1 MAVSE
6 KTRKEV
12 KARANGCCQLL
23 HRTEYRGEDGTPMDI
38 IHRHHS
44 GMGGQSSEHWTNDKK
59 NLLYGCRR
67 CHDLLHH
74 PTKALKIV
82 DMDPDHE
89 EESVSVGIDGERIVT
104 MVPYPVLKI
113 VDHNGI
119 EIPQRNIWL
128 FARLIKAQL
137 GQLLTSVRG
146 DRMFESDR
154 ANAMLQLY
162 DDFDLIT
169 PDAVSPEQMLA
180 AEGFDSEVALK
191 QVQAAAWIEQHE
203 LDWPRG
209 LVVSKVSK
217 FRSAAQKRL
226 WQICDKKLVQS
237 LLNAAVSQSKSDI
250 SETFAE
256 LGITIRQ
263 PRMYIVL
270 WGSGEITLARITDIE
285 KLKERV
291 AGRFSPASEQN
302 PKKIGLL
309 PMIISAQKFAVGFS
323 VRRGKL
329 NYSIRD
335 QLGNEI
341 PFLDDDD
348 LDKEVLPVALWLG
361 KSPE

>member
-1 MAVSE
+1 MSVSQKVRDAVAERS
-6 KTRKEV
+6 
-12 KARANGCCQLL
+12 NHSCQLF
-23 HRTEYRGEDGTPMDI
+23 HRQEYLGDADNPLDIVHFQHQGFGGASED
-38 IHRHHS
+38 S
-44 GMGGQSSEHWTNDKK
+44 WKNDPS
-59 NLLYGCRR
+59 NLLLACRK
-67 CHDLLHH
+67 CHNMLHH
-74 PTKALKIV
+74 PTKAYRIIE
-82 DMDPDHE
+82 MDPDYE
-89 EESVSVGIDGERIVT
+89 ENG
-104 MVPYPVLKI
+104 VPYPVLKI
-113 VDHNGI
+113 VDHTGH
-119 EIPQRNIWL
+119 EIPQREIWL
-128 FARLIKAQL
+128 FARLVKEQL
-137 GQLLTSVRG
+137 GDLLTSVRG

-162 DDFDLIT
+162 DDYDLIT
-169 PDAVSPEQMLA
+169 PDAASPEQMLA

-191 QVQAAAWIEQHE
+191 QIQAAAWIEKHE
-203 LDWPRG
+203 LEWPRG

-226 WQICDKKLVQS
+226 WTVCDKKLVQS
-237 LLNAAVSQSKSDI
+237 LLDAAVDQSKSDI
-250 SETFAE
+250 AETFAE

-263 PRMYIVL
+263 PRMFVIL
-270 WGSGEITLARITDIE
+270 WGSGEVTLARITDLE

-302 PKKIGLL
+302 LKKIGLL

>member
-1 MAVSE
+1 MPVSDAV
-6 KTRKEV
+6 RKQV
-12 KARANGCCQLL
+12 KERAGGNCQLF
-23 HRTEYRGEDGTPMDI
+23 HRQPYRGEDGCPMDI
-38 IHRHHS
+38 IHRVHA
-44 GMGGQSSEHWTNDKK
+44 GFGGSSSDSWKNQPD
-59 NLLYGCRR
+59 NLLYGCRA
-67 CHDLLHH
+67 CHNKLHH

-89 EESVSVGIDGERIVT
+89 EDG
-104 MVPYPVLKI
+104 VPYPVLKI

-128 FARLIKAQL
+128 FARIIKDQL

-169 PDAVSPEQMLA
+169 PDAASPEQMLA

-237 LLNAAVSQSKSDI
+237 LLNAAVDQSKSDI
-250 SETFAE
+250 AETFAE

-263 PRMYIVL
+263 PRMYVIL
-270 WGSGEITLARITDIE
+270 WGSGEITLARITDLE

-329 NYSIRD
+329 NYSIKD

-348 LDKEVLPVALWLG
+348 LDKEVLPIALWLG

>member
-1 MAVSE
+1 MAVSDAV
-6 KTRKEV
+6 RKQV
-12 KARANGCCQLL
+12 KERANGCCQLL
-23 HRTEYRGEDGTPMDI
+23 HRTEYRGEDGTPMDL
-38 IHRHHS
+38 IHRHHQ
-44 GMGGQSSEHWTNDKK
+44 GFGGASQESWKNQPE
-59 NLLYGCRR
+59 NLLFGCRR

-89 EESVSVGIDGERIVT
+89 EDG
-104 MVPYPVLKI
+104 VPYPVLKI

-329 NYSIRD
+329 NYSIKD

-348 LDKEVLPVALWLG
+348 LDKEVLPIALWLG

>member
-1 MAVSE
+1 MAVSD

-12 KARANGCCQLL
+12 KARANGCCQIM

-59 NLLYGCRR
+59 NLLFGCRR
-67 CHDLLHH
+67 CHDMLHH
-74 PTKALKIV
+74 PTKALQIV

-89 EESVSVGIDGERIVT
+89 EDG
-104 MVPYPVLKI
+104 VPYPVLKI

-128 FARLIKAQL
+128 FARIIKDQL

-191 QVQAAAWIEQHE
+191 QVQAAAWIELHGLE
-203 LDWPRG
+203 WPRG

-226 WQICDKKLVQS
+226 WEICNKETVQMM
-237 LLNAAVSQSKSDI
+237 LNAAVDQSKSDI
-250 SETFAE
+250 AETFAE
-256 LGITIRQ
+256 MGITISQ
-263 PRMYIVL
+263 PRMYVL
-270 WGSGEITLARITDIE
+270 IWASGEVTLARITDLQI
-285 KLKERV
+285 LKDRV
-291 AGRFSPASEQN
+291 AGRFSPTSEVN
-302 PKKIGLL
+302 EKKKHLG
-309 PMIISAQKFAVGFS
+309 PMVISAQKFCQGFI
-323 VRRGKL
+323 VKRGKL
-329 NYSIRD
+329 NYSIKD

-341 PFLDDDD
+341 PYLTDED
-348 LDKEVLPVALWLG
+348 LLKEELPVALWRG
-361 KSPE
+361 GATE

>member
-1 MAVSE
+1 MAVSAAV
-6 KTRKEV
+6 RKQV
-12 KARANGCCQLL
+12 KERANGCCQLL
-23 HRTEYRGEDGTPMDI
+23 HRTEYRGEDGTPMDL
-38 IHRHHS
+38 IHRHHQ
-44 GMGGQSSEHWTNDKK
+44 GFGGASQESWKNQPE
-59 NLLYGCRR
+59 NLLFGCRR

-89 EESVSVGIDGERIVT
+89 EESVSIGIDGERIVT

-128 FARLIKAQL
+128 HARIIKDQL

-162 DDFDLIT
+162 DDYDLIT

-180 AEGFDSEVALK
+180 SEGFDSEVALK
-191 QVQAAAWIEQHE
+191 QVQAAAWIELHGLE
-203 LDWPRG
+203 WPRG

-237 LLNAAVSQSKSDI
+237 LLDAAVDQSKTDI
-250 SETFAE
+250 TETFAE

-263 PRMYIVL
+263 PRMFVIL
-270 WGSGEITLARITDIE
+270 WGSGEVTLARITDLE

-291 AGRFSPASEQN
+291 AGRFSPTSEVDE
-302 PKKIGLL
+302 KKKHLG
-309 PMIISAQKFAVGFS
+309 PMVISAQKFCQGFI
-323 VRRGKL
+323 VKRGKL
-329 NYSIRD
+329 NYSIKD

-348 LDKEVLPVALWLG
+348 LDKEVLPIALWLG

>member
-1 MAVSE
+1 MSVSDSV
-6 KTRKEV
+6 RKQV
-12 KARANGCCQLL
+12 KERSGGACQLF
-23 HRTEYRGEDGTPMDI
+23 HRNEYIGEDGTQMDI
-38 IHRHHS
+38 IHRVHA
-44 GMGGQSSEHWTNDKK
+44 GFGGSSSDSWKNQPD
-59 NLLYGCRR
+59 NLLYGCRT
-67 CHDLLHH
+67 CHNMLHH
-74 PTKALKIV
+74 PTKALQIV

-89 EESVSVGIDGERIVT
+89 EDG
-104 MVPYPVLKI
+104 VPYPVLKI

-137 GQLLTSVRG
+137 GDLLTSVRG

-154 ANAMLQLY
+154 ANAMLQLFDNY
-162 DDFDLIT
+162 DLIT
-169 PDAVSPEQMLA
+169 PDAASPEQMLA

-191 QVQAAAWIEQHE
+191 QVQAAAWIELHGLE
-203 LDWPRG
+203 WPRG

-237 LLNAAVSQSKSDI
+237 LLDAAVDQSKTDI
-250 SETFAE
+250 TETFAE

-263 PRMYIVL
+263 PRMFVIL
-270 WGSGEITLARITDIE
+270 WGSGEVTLARITDLE

-291 AGRFSPASEQN
+291 AGRFSPTSEVDE
-302 PKKIGLL
+302 KKKHLG
-309 PMIISAQKFAVGFS
+309 PMVISAQKFCQGFI
-323 VRRGKL
+323 VKRGKL
-329 NYSIRD
+329 NYSIKD

-348 LDKEVLPVALWLG
+348 LDKEVLPIALWLG